1 MDTKLIIKEN
11 RSHDK
16 IFLNEK
22 YDSAILWINHTTGSV
37 IYSLT
42 MLIQIDIEDMG
53 REGLLEYMPEGQS
66 LIQFLSNNF
75 LQFFETLQELKEC
88 MFPLNSFFNEYIS
101 VQMYNLC
108 LTDHKPI

>member
-1 MDTKLIIKEN
+1 MDTRLIIKED
-11 RSHDK
+11 RSRNK

-42 MLIQIDIEDMG
+42 MLIHTDIEDLG
-53 REGLLEYMPEGQS
+53 REGLLEYMPEGQR

-75 LQFFETLQELKEC
+75 LLFFEILQKTAEGIPPSLHYDVIDR
-88 MFPLNSFFNEYIS
+88 LG
-101 VQMYNLC
+101 LAAA
-108 LTDHKPI
+108 

>member
-75 LQFFETLQELKEC
+75 LQFFEILQKSAKGIPPSLHYDVNDR
-88 MFPLNSFFNEYIS
+88 LG
-101 VQMYNLC
+101 LAAA
-108 LTDHKPI
+108 